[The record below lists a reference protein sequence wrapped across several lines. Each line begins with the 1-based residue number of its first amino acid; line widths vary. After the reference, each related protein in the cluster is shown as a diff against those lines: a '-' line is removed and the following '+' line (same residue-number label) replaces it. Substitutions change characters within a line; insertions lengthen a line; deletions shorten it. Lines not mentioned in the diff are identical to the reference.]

1 MQLDRKPR
9 SRRTRVATF
18 GLMLGVAA
26 TLALSACGSSGSS
39 SGASGAGGTGAAG
52 GASGG
57 STGGGDS
64 NAAQTAT
71 VGGWDFNTLDPGA
84 TVGFLGPELPM
95 VQPLY
100 GALFDPPATTGGAY
114 VPDLAT
120 SYSYA
125 KDLKSVTITL
135 RAGETFQDGT
145 PFNAAAIVWNIDRY
159 AGAESPNKQWYAD
172 IASATATG
180 ADTVT
185 VNFTHPDATFIS
197 MLAYTSGGLFSS
209 PTAFK
214 AAGAAK
220 YGLHAVGAGPFQVSS
235 FTPGQTL
242 SLVPFPKYWNASKVK
257 LTSLKYVNTPVDASV
272 AYQDLSSGSIDS
284 LTLGGTSAP
293 ANVLQQ
299 AQGNSSLSMVPG
311 PDNLYLFLAL
321 NSASKPFNNPVARQA
336 IAYCTDRNALAT
348 AISPGFLK
356 PAFIAGGASTLYY
369 PFGGTSGAASAYP
382 YPYNAAK
389 AKALVQQLGGLNF
402 NFINFGGLYDTIS
415 NALAQSWKACG
426 INAQVSTVTGP
437 ALEQA
442 FATGGFQMAFT
453 VEGGLS
459 NPIFYRSFQQLG
471 TPQGAFTTAPL
482 HSAIPGIVTQLY
494 ETTDTS
500 QLQSLFTSLYTDINK
515 EAATI
520 PVVSGPNYSI
530 SSKCLTGIN
539 LNGFGANFAFASKT
553 C

>member
-1 MQLDRKPR
+1 MQLPRKSR
-9 SRRTRVATF
+9 SRRTRLASF

-26 TLALSACGSSGSS
+26 TLALSACSSGGSGSSGGSSGSS
-39 SGASGAGGTGAAG
+39 GSAGNNAAG
-52 GASGG
+52 GA
-57 STGGGDS
+57 
-64 NAAQTAT
+64 AQTLT

-100 GALFDPPATTGGAY
+100 GALFDPPATSGGAY
-114 VPDLAT
+114 VPDLAS

-135 RAGETFQDGT
+135 RPGETFQDGT
-145 PFNAAAIVWNIDRY
+145 PFNAAAIVSNIERY
-159 AGAESPNKQWYAD
+159 AGAQSPNKQWYSD

-180 ADTVT
+180 ADTVK
-185 VNFTHPDATFIS
+185 VSFTHPDATFIT
-197 MLAYTSGGLFSS
+197 MLAYTSGGLMSS

-214 AAGAAK
+214 AAGATK
-220 YGLHAVGAGPFQVSS
+220 YGLHAVGAGPFQLSS

-242 SLVPFPKYWNASKVK
+242 ALVPFPKYWNASKVK
-257 LTSLKYVNTPVDASV
+257 LTSLKYINTPVDASV
-272 AYQDLSSGSIDS
+272 TYQDLVSGSIDS
-284 LTLGGTSAP
+284 VTLGATSAP
-293 ANVLQQ
+293 ANILQQ
-299 AQGNSSLSMVPG
+299 AKGNSSLSMVPG
-311 PDNLYLFLAL
+311 PDTTYLFMAL

-356 PAFIAGGASTLYY
+356 PAFIAGGSGTLYY
-369 PFGGTSGAASAYP
+369 PFGGASGAASAYP

-389 AKALVQQLGGLNF
+389 AKALVAQLGGLNF

-442 FATGGFQMAFT
+442 FETGGFQMAFT

-459 NPIFYRSFQQLG
+459 SPIFYRSFQQQG
-471 TPQGAFTTAPL
+471 TPQGAFTTVPL
-482 HSAIPGIVTQLY
+482 HSDIPGLVSQVY
-494 ETTDTS
+494 ETTATS
-500 QLQSLFTSLYTDINK
+500 QLQTLFTSLYTDINK

-520 PVVSGPNYSI
+520 PAVSGPNYSI
-530 SSKCLTGIN
+530 SSKCVTGIN
-539 LNGFGANFAFASKT
+539 LNGFGANFSFASKT